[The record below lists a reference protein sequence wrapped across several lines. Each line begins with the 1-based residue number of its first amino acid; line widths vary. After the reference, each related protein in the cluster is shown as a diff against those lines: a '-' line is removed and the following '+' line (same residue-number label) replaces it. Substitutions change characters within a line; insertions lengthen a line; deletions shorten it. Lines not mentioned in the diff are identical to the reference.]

1 MAWVEV
7 HGGQRSLAFELSFR
21 AQRSLA
27 FELTTVPHNHRTVT
41 TRLVLVQEGA
51 FSQRST
57 LQVCSVSCL
66 KPLNDGHLLTT
77 ATFFCSQV
85 AIVESFNRMLNS
97 FKYR

>member
-7 HGGQRSLAFELSFR
+7 LGGQRSLAFG
-21 AQRSLA
+21 
-27 FELTTVPHNHRTVT
+27 LTTVPHNHSTVT

-66 KPLNDGHLLTT
+66 KPLNDGHLLTA
-77 ATFFCSQV
+77 ATSFCSQV
-85 AIVESFNRMLNS
+85 AIVESFNRMWNS

>member
-7 HGGQRSLAFELSFR
+7 HGGQRSLAF
-21 AQRSLA
+21 Q
-27 FELTTVPHNHRTVT
+27 LTTVPHNHRTVT

-57 LQVCSVSCL
+57 LQLCSVSCL

-85 AIVESFNRMLNS
+85 AIVESFNRMWNS

>member
-1 MAWVEV
+1 MTWVEV
-7 HGGQRSLAFELSFR
+7 HGG
-21 AQRSLA
+21 QRSLA

-51 FSQRST
+51 FTELTCNVLRW
-57 LQVCSVSCL
+57 LSCL

-85 AIVESFNRMLNS
+85 AIVESFNRMWNS
-97 FKYR
+97 LKYR

>member
-1 MAWVEV
+1 MTWVEV
-7 HGGQRSLAFELSFR
+7 HGG
-21 AQRSLA
+21 QRSLA

-51 FSQRST
+51 FTELTCNVLRWLS
-57 LQVCSVSCL
+57 CS

-85 AIVESFNRMLNS
+85 AIVESFNRMWNS

>member
-7 HGGQRSLAFELSFR
+7 HGG
-21 AQRSLA
+21 QRSLA

-57 LQVCSVSCL
+57 LQLCSVSCL

-77 ATFFCSQV
+77 AIFFCSQV
-85 AIVESFNRMLNS
+85 AIEESFNRMWNS

>member
-1 MAWVEV
+1 MTWVEV
-7 HGGQRSLAFELSFR
+7 HGG
-21 AQRSLA
+21 QRSLA

>member
-7 HGGQRSLAFELSFR
+7 HGG
-21 AQRSLA
+21 QRSLA

-85 AIVESFNRMLNS
+85 AIVESFNRMWNS

>member
-7 HGGQRSLAFELSFR
+7 HGG
-21 AQRSLA
+21 QRSLA

-57 LQVCSVSCL
+57 LQVCSVSWL

-85 AIVESFNRMLNS
+85 AIVESFNRMWNS

>member
-7 HGGQRSLAFELSFR
+7 HGG
-21 AQRSLA
+21 QRSLA

-57 LQVCSVSCL
+57 LQLCSVSCL

>member
-1 MAWVEV
+1 MTWVEV
-7 HGGQRSLAFELSFR
+7 HGG
-21 AQRSLA
+21 QRSLA

-51 FSQRST
+51 FTELTCNVLRW
-57 LQVCSVSCL
+57 LSCL

>member
-1 MAWVEV
+1 MTWVEV
-7 HGGQRSLAFELSFR
+7 HGG
-21 AQRSLA
+21 QRSLA

-51 FSQRST
+51 FTELTCNVLRW
-57 LQVCSVSCL
+57 LSCL

-85 AIVESFNRMLNS
+85 AIVESSTVCGIVLNIG
-97 FKYR
+97 K

>member
-1 MAWVEV
+1 MAWTEV
-7 HGGQRSLAFELSFR
+7 YGGQRSLAS
-21 AQRSLA
+21 SLA
-27 FELTTVPHNHRTVT
+27 FELTMVPYNHRTVT
-41 TRLVLVQEGA
+41 TRLVLVQGGA

-66 KPLNDGHLLTT
+66 KPLHDGHLLTT

-85 AIVESFNRMLNS
+85 AIVESLDRMWNS